1 MVQLR
6 FLRTRLQFVQL
17 AFALLLPLMSS
28 GQNVEGILEQAQTLV
43 AKDQLDSAQ
52 YLYQKAYQDGTYP
65 LRSLAGLIT
74 VALSKSQLQA
84 ADSLCLLGEAILET
98 QQTSDRLGLCQYWSS
113 KGNFFTK
120 NSQLQAALNAQ
131 RKVIELSQG
140 LEESPAVYAYALF
153 HTALT
158 FEKLTAFD
166 SSLYYAEKAYP
177 LLLSALDSTDIGF
190 ANIYNGLAVC
200 YQRANQ
206 LDKAK
211 VFYLRAIST
220 SEAHFGPTSSSLA
233 MSLNNLSS
241 IYRAEENYREAIQ
254 YSERSL
260 RINQTLNDKAGTSSA
275 YYALGIY
282 HYFLGDYGRC
292 KDYMEACIAIRKQ
305 IYAPMHYSLI
315 GPYEVLGI
323 VNEEGGN
330 YTETLRWL
338 AEGRKRILANY
349 PKGSPLEGFNYEN
362 TSLAYKSIDQ
372 LDSALLYMQKADQV
386 LPQVLP
392 VNDYSMAVHYFSYAD
407 ILYHRGEIEQS
418 RKLLTQSNDIYR
430 WLGMEKTSEYA
441 LNLVL
446 NGLLFVKEG
455 KWELAQEEF
464 ERALEQVRLKDEN
477 QLSASAFPWSPNT
490 LLLLNHYSD
499 FLYGKFRQTADLRD
513 LGEFERAA
521 QLYLQV
527 SEKFRKQFTDPYTKS
542 IFIKDNAE
550 VYRRNIGVYQQLY
563 FETNDPKYLKAVYQ
577 FSEHGRTC
585 LLRDIQDD
593 KITSFQGVP
602 DSILTKEYDLKE
614 QVSRISEQ
622 VLEYPDSL
630 ALKQILFEQEEALDQ
645 YLDHLSQHYPHYHR
659 LKFNSDIPRLEEIQ
673 AQLGPTQSII
683 EYLQDDTAYYALVIT
698 MQENHLQYIGASDA
712 IDKIVS
718 SWKKAVTSRDQTA
731 TEKSGNQLYQILWE
745 PIRRHLKGEYINLIP
760 SGRLYYLNFEALKPE
775 GVEQPFLIQD
785 YNISYALSLNVL
797 YNRSTPSSKGPI
809 VFVAPGFEA
818 DIKVNYQAQLDTLSR
833 IDEAF
838 MKTVRQPW
846 SLKLASQLQGQKGFQ
861 IYKGLAARESKIVEG
876 IPGANVLY
884 FSTHAIANA
893 DDPLRSKL
901 VLAKELGEQIEDGY
915 LHAYELFGLKLDAD
929 LAILN
934 ACESGIGNLQ
944 AGEGMISL
952 AYSLQFAGCRST
964 ALSLWKVDEK
974 VNTQITATFLKN
986 LQKGYNKSEAMR
998 QAKLTYLQENTDQL
1012 SHPFY
1017 WAGIIHMGQD
1027 GIIRATSARNNW
1039 WLWILA
1045 VLGISIA
1052 FLFRRRILNLS

>member
-1 MVQLR
+1 MVQFL
-6 FLRTRLQFVQL
+6 FLRIRRQFLQL
-17 AFALLLPLMSS
+17 AFALLLPLIST
-28 GQNVEGILEQAQTLV
+28 GQNVESILEQAQSLV

-52 YLYQKAYQDGTYP
+52 LLYQKAYQEGTYP
-65 LRSLAGLIT
+65 LRSLAGLIN
-74 VALSKSQLQA
+74 VALSKSDLPA
-84 ADSLCLLGEAILET
+84 ADSLRLLGETILGTQET
-98 QQTSDRLGLCQYWSS
+98 TDRLGLCQYWTS

-120 NSQLQAALNAQ
+120 NSQLQAALEAQ
-131 RKVIELSQG
+131 RKVIQLSQG
-140 LEESPAVYAYALF
+140 LEASPDVYAYALF

-177 LLLSALDSTDIGF
+177 LLRSAIDSTDIRF
-190 ANIYNGLAVC
+190 ASIYNGLAVC

-206 LDKAK
+206 LEKAK
-211 VFYLRAIST
+211 AFYLRAITS

-241 IYRAEENYREAIQ
+241 IYRAEENYRKAIQ

-260 RINQTLNDKAGTSSA
+260 RINQALEDDAGISSA

-323 VNEEGGN
+323 ANEEGGN

-338 AEGRKRILANY
+338 GEGRKRILANY

-362 TSLAYKSIDQ
+362 AALAYKSIDQ
-372 LDSALLYMQKADQV
+372 LDSALFYIQKADQI
-386 LPQVLP
+386 LPQALP
-392 VNDYSMAVHYFSYAD
+392 ANDYSMAVHYFSYAD

-418 RKLLTQSNDIYR
+418 RKFLTQSNGIYQ
-430 WLGMEKTSEYA
+430 WLGMENTSEYA
-441 LNLVL
+441 LNLAL
-446 NGLLFVKEG
+446 SGLLLVKEG
-455 KWELAQEEF
+455 KWELAQEQF
-464 ERALEQVRLKDEN
+464 EKALEQVRLRDED
-477 QLSASAFPWSPNT
+477 QLSATAFIWSPNT
-490 LLLLNHYSD
+490 LLLLNHYTD
-499 FLYGKFRQTADLRD
+499 FLYRKYQQTRNLRD
-513 LGEFERAA
+513 LDEFERAA

-542 IFIKDNAE
+542 ILIKDNAK
-550 VYRRNIGVYQQLY
+550 VYQRNIGIYQQLY
-563 FETNDPKYLKAVYQ
+563 HETSDLEYLKAVYL

-593 KITSFQGVP
+593 KISSFHGVP
-602 DSILTKEYDLKE
+602 DSILTKEHDLKE
-614 QVSRISEQ
+614 RISKISEQ
-622 VLEYPDSL
+622 VLEYPDSH
-630 ALKQILFEQEEALDQ
+630 ALKQTLFEQEEALDQ
-645 YLDHLSQHYPHYHR
+645 YLDQLRQRYPHYHQ
-659 LKFNSDIPRLEEIQ
+659 LKFNSEIPRLEEIQ
-673 AQLGPTQSII
+673 AQLGPTQNIV
-683 EYLQDDTAYYALVIT
+683 EYMQDDTAYYALVIT
-698 MQENHLQYIGASDA
+698 REKNHLQYLGSSAT
-712 IDKIVS
+712 IDKAVS
-718 SWKKAVTSRDQTA
+718 SWKKAITSRDQTA
-731 TEKSGNQLYQILWE
+731 TEKWGDRLYQILWV
-745 PIRRHLKGEYINLIP
+745 PIKKQLSGEHIKLIP
-760 SGRLYYLNFEALKPE
+760 SGRLYYLNFEALKAN
-775 GVEQPFLIQD
+775 GTDATYLIQD
-785 YNISYALSLNVL
+785 YNISYALSLNAS
-797 YNRSTPSSKGPI
+797 YKHSPPSTKGPI
-809 VFVAPGFEA
+809 VFVAPGFES
-818 DIKVNYQAQLDTLSR
+818 DIKQNYQEQLDTLSR

-861 IYKGLAARESKIVEG
+861 IYKGLAARESKIVEE
-876 IPGANVLY
+876 IPSANVLY

-986 LQKGYNKSEAMR
+986 LQKGYSKSEAMR
-998 QAKLTYLQENTDQL
+998 QAKLSYLQESDEPL

-1017 WAGIIHMGQD
+1017 WAGMIHMGQD
-1027 GIIRATSARNNW
+1027 GTIHATATRNNW
-1039 WLWILA
+1039 WLWSLA
-1045 VLGISIA
+1045 IIGLLIT
-1052 FLFRRRILNLS
+1052 FLFRRRFLNLS